1 MEQQTGPFVP
11 PISPAGVDPAYIP
24 GLTPPPPAGAVSE
37 ARPGVPSQAAGGDAA
52 GATDEA
58 APEAA
63 EKPGKSGGTGKVD
76 AKRAAE
82 PEAAEEPEEEL
93 PAADDGPVFEV
104 SDRRS
109 AIVADH
115 LGITLRLDDQE
126 AEFRWNEIGA
136 VEIDTPRF
144 GRRFAVTVYT
154 TGRRWYSGDVEA
166 PSRSRLK
173 EWTAELDA
181 VLDARFE
188 DNENDAESAAVTEA
202 ASED

>member
-1 MEQQTGPFVP
+1 
-11 PISPAGVDPAYIP
+11 
-24 GLTPPPPAGAVSE
+24 
-37 ARPGVPSQAAGGDAA
+37 VPSQAVGKDAA
-52 GATDEA
+52 VETDEA
-58 APEAA
+58 APAVAVKAA
-63 EKPGKSGGTGKVD
+63 KAEV
-76 AKRAAE
+76 AE
-82 PEAAEEPEEEL
+82 PTEVEEPEEEL
-93 PAADDGPVFEV
+93 PAPDDGPVFEV

-109 AIVADH
+109 AIIADH

-154 TGRRWYSGDVEA
+154 TSRRWYSGDVEA

-173 EWTAELDA
+173 EWTTELDA

-188 DNENDAESAAVTEA
+188 DAETEADAETEVDAETDAAAEVPAGTDTAAEA
-202 ASED
+202 DAEKADATDRADAAAE